1 MLCQRWHVVGAE
13 RLGSVYV
20 DLLEEYRRATMFF
33 ESGDPL
39 GAARLLEPIV
49 EAEPQ
54 NASVRQ
60 LLARAYFQSA
70 QLTRAE
76 NQLRALIERD
86 PTDHYAHHVLGR
98 TLERAGR
105 FAEALPHLRLAA
117 AMKKHADYERALE
130 RVEVWVGRHGGR
142 AGSPPRIEP

>member
-1 MLCQRWHVVGAE
+1 M
-13 RLGSVYV
+13 

-33 ESGDPL
+33 EAGDPG

-49 EAEPQ
+49 AAEPD

-70 QLTRAE
+70 QLVRAE
-76 NQLRALIERD
+76 EQLRALLELD

-98 TLERAGR
+98 TLERQGR
-105 FAEALPHLRLAA
+105 AEEALRYLRIAA
-117 AMKKHADYERALE
+117 AMHPDNDDYRTARH
-130 RVEVWVGRHGGR
+130 RVEARTGGR
-142 AGSPPRIEP
+142 AR

>member
-1 MLCQRWHVVGAE
+1 M
-13 RLGSVYV
+13 

-33 ESGDPL
+33 EGGDPL

-49 EAEPQ
+49 EAEPH

-76 NQLRALIERD
+76 EQLRAIIERD
-86 PTDHYAHHVLGR
+86 PADDYAHHVLGR

-105 FAEALPHLRLAA
+105 FSEALPYLRLAA
-117 AMKKHADYERALE
+117 AMKSHDAYVEALR
-130 RVEVWVGRHGGR
+130 RVETWVGKSGGR
-142 AGSPPRIEP
+142 ATAG

>member
-1 MLCQRWHVVGAE
+1 
-13 RLGSVYV
+13 V
-20 DLLEEYRRATMFF
+20 DLLEEYRRATFFF

-54 NASVRQ
+54 NAAVRQ

-70 QLTRAE
+70 QLARAE
-76 NQLRALIERD
+76 VQLRALIERD

-105 FAEALPHLRLAA
+105 FSQALPHLRLAA
-117 AMKKHADYERALE
+117 AMNGNDDYRQALE
-130 RVEVWVGRHGGR
+130 RVEAWVGKSGGR
-142 AGSPPRIEP
+142 VAPEGT